1 MESCVWQVLAGKV
14 KGRVRWAP
22 RLHQQTPSNRAK
34 SVPEATFIVDSEG
47 SSTAFCQPAGR
58 WVFTEH
64 RQWDLGGGAE
74 DCFPRE
80 LARARTLAK
89 EPCPSEALRPPSG
102 GGAAQGASMV
112 LEP

>member
-14 KGRVRWAP
+14 KGRVRRAP

-80 LARARTLAK
+80 MARTD
-89 EPCPSEALRPPSG
+89 PCKGTLSKR
-102 GGAAQGASMV
+102 GAAAPKRGRGSAGSEHGA
-112 LEP
+112 